1 MKNINLAVLTIKE
14 KGVANSEQEF
24 NLIFNTLQ
32 NRTEKAI
39 HKYLDNKFPFVP
51 LDRES
56 VITYCL
62 YEWLNRIIKSF
73 DESKGDFVPFF
84 FATLNRGIINAL
96 QPQLTK
102 KNEIN
107 LNVVSTELDV
117 DDDGTNLLD
126 LLQVEE
132 PEADFSD
139 RMLEMIEQ
147 FCQKK
152 GEQAKQV
159 LMCFAYLDGQAR
171 TKAICKIYGVT
182 DYNSTIRKRVERL
195 KKDFASMIEG

>member
-1 MKNINLAVLTIKE
+1 MKNINSAVLKIKE

-24 NLIFNTLQ
+24 ALLFNTLH
-32 NRTEKAI
+32 NRTERAI
-39 HKYLDNKFPFVP
+39 NKYLDRKFPFVP
-51 LDRES
+51 FDRDN

-62 YEWLNRIIKSF
+62 YEWLNRIINSF
-73 DESKGDFVPFF
+73 DETKGDFVTFF
-84 FATLNRGIINAL
+84 FATLNRGILNAL

-117 DDDGTNLLD
+117 NEDGTSLLD
-126 LLQVEE
+126 MLEAEE

-139 RMLEMIEQ
+139 EMLDKLEA
-147 FCQKK
+147 FAQKK

-159 LMCFAYLDGQAR
+159 LMCFAYLEGQAR
-171 TKAICKIYGVT
+171 TKAICKIYGVEE
-182 DYNSTIRKRVERL
+182 YNSTIRKRVERL
-195 KKDFASMIEG
+195 KKEFATMF